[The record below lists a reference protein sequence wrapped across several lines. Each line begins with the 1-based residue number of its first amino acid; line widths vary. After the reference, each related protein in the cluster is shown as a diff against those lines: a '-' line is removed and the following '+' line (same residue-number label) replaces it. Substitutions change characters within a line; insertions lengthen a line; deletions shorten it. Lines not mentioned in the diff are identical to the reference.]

1 MMNTVNNLVL
11 DTTSIILIVV
21 FAIAAVLLIICGV
34 FALFKHKKDA
44 KKVKEAENKLL
55 KEKSDDEFIKALGG
69 KENIINYELKGVSRL
84 SLTLKDNS
92 LLDKDTLKKF
102 YIVRFL
108 EMSDRMILV
117 GENLKPLVEI
127 LDKSNI
133 N

>member
-1 MMNTVNNLVL
+1 MMNTINNLVL

-21 FAIAAVLLIICGV
+21 FAIAAILLIICGV
-34 FALFKHKKDA
+34 FAFLKYKKEA
-44 KKVKEAENKLL
+44 KKVKETENKLL

-69 KENIINYELKGVSRL
+69 KENIVNYELKGVSRL

-92 LLDKDTLKKF
+92 LLDKETLKKF